1 MSHPQ
6 LNNWQDVKCLLITNP
21 IAAISLAAAAMGAG
35 AWNMWQ
41 SFINYIAVES
51 HIQFAIGVVASL
63 FSIVLVGFT
72 IWEKWLQ
79 IKKLKRAEQEAEAQ
93 LLKGRE

>member
-1 MSHPQ
+1 
-6 LNNWQDVKCLLITNP
+6 
-21 IAAISLAAAAMGAG
+21 
-35 AWNMWQ
+35 
-41 SFINYIAVES
+41 
-51 HIQFAIGVVASL
+51 
-63 FSIVLVGFT
+63 VGFT